1 MAKLTD
7 RQRKRIVAEYVN
19 GDGKISQQQLAD
31 KYGVSRQA
39 ISKIL
44 ATTEGCERLQQK
56 KEQNTQSMLEY
67 LDGQKDRAQ
76 SLIDKILSSAVD
88 DIAKAPLRDKMG
100 ALKILTEVFASKQ
113 DNALAGNN
121 RIQIT
126 FAVEDTSGGD
136 NTDTSVDT

>member
-19 GDGKISQQQLAD
+19 GGISQRALAQR
-31 KYGVSRQA
+31 YQVSQKT

-44 ATTEGCERLQQK
+44 STAECREKVSKK
-56 KEQNTQSMLEY
+56 KEENTQSMLEY
-67 LDGQKDRAQ
+67 LDSQKDRAQ

-100 ALKILTEVFASKQ
+100 ALKILTEVFAPTAAATAEKGEKA
-113 DNALAGNN
+113 ALDK
-121 RIQIT
+121 I
-126 FAVEDTSGGD
+126 VEGLKELKDK
-136 NTDTSVDT
+136 